1 MASVSLSTTEVV
13 ALFELDERRVRKEVE
28 HGVFGSMNP
37 PRFDL
42 PAIVYLRTV
51 VELGFEMGAVEDRKR
66 LYRLILEAMKA
77 TRATVELSPITVLH
91 IGRLAHPIEERSAR
105 FEAWKK
111 KLVVD
116 DRILGGEPVFP
127 ESRLSV
133 RNVGAMRLRGLSSEA
148 IREDYPYLTSEDV
161 ELARLYALAYPR
173 MGRPRERQAAPR

>member
-1 MASVSLSTTEVV
+1 MDSLSTNEVV

-28 HGVFGSMNP
+28 HGVFGPRNP

-51 VELGFEMGAVEDRKR
+51 VEIGFEMGAVEDRKR
-66 LYRLILEAMKA
+66 LYHLILDAMKA
-77 TRATVELSPITVLH
+77 TRPTIELSPITVLH
-91 IGRLAHPIEERSAR
+91 IGRVARPIEEKSAR

-111 KLVVD
+111 KLVID

-133 RNVGAMRLRGLSSEA
+133 RNVGAMLLRGISPDD
-148 IREDYPYLTSEDV
+148 IREDYPYLSSEDI
-161 ELARLYALAYPR
+161 EFARLYALAYPR
-173 MGRPRERQAAPR
+173 MGRPRERQAPPR